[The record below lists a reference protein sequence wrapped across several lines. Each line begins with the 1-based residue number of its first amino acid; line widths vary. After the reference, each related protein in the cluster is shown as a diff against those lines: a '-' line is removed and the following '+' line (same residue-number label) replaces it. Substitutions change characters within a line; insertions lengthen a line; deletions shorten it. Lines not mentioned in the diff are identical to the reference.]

1 LAARPDCKQVR
12 LRGFLVSEEKEGNCM
27 NPPEIISSKKYLSL
41 PLLLLVT
48 LSCYADPLS
57 NLYKIT
63 DGVSGVRS
71 KYDRWVIKPGE
82 QRCIEN
88 IAGPG
93 KITFF
98 YFTDNSGG
106 QIYDG
111 LVLKVHW
118 DDQNFA
124 GINVPLGAFWGV
136 FNKKTCDYQSL
147 PMQVNHLCYMSCLPM
162 PFSKA
167 AKFYIANDGNETYDR
182 LIAYGIDFELDEQ
195 LKTEKSRLYC
205 QWIRSNPTLH
215 GEHPILNVQGKGHY
229 IGNFLQIY
237 STYSG
242 WWGEGDTIFTID
254 GKMMIHTPGT
264 EDEYGSC
271 WGFGPLFS
279 LPYAGYIQNESGH
292 YRMYRWY
299 LDNPVRF
306 QKSLKVIIQNRR
318 FQGNDFKKG
327 QLESGDD
334 YTSVAFWYQEDGNVP
349 VPLDTYEKR
358 TAASNACKY

>member
-1 LAARPDCKQVR
+1 
-12 LRGFLVSEEKEGNCM
+12 M
-27 NPPEIISSKKYLSL
+27 NLPRIISSRKYLSL
-41 PLLLLVT
+41 PLLLFIT
-48 LSCYADPLS
+48 LPCYAEPLS

-71 KYDRWVIKPGE
+71 KYDRFIIKPRE
-82 QRCIEN
+82 ERCIEN

-106 QIYDG
+106 QIHDG
-111 LVLKVHW
+111 LVLKVYW
-118 DDQNFA
+118 DDQNFP

-136 FNKKTCDYQSL
+136 FNKKTCDYQSV
-147 PMQVNHLCYMSCLPM
+147 PMQVNHLCYMCCLPM

-167 AKFYIANDGNETYDR
+167 AKFYIANDGNETYDH
-182 LIAYGIDFELDEQ
+182 LVAYGIDFVLDEQ
-195 LKTEKSRLYC
+195 FKAETSRLYC

-215 GEHPILNVQGKGHY
+215 GEHPILKVQGRGHY

-254 GKMMIHTPGT
+254 GKIMTHTPGT

-271 WGFGPLFS
+271 WGFGPLFNS
-279 LPYAGYIQNESGH
+279 PYTGYIQNENGH

-299 LDNPVRF
+299 LNNPVRF
-306 QKSLKVIIQNRR
+306 QKSLNVVIQNKR

-334 YTSVAFWYQEDGNVP
+334 YSSVAFWYQEDRKEP
-349 VPLDTYEKR
+349 VPLDNYER
-358 TAASNACKY
+358 RAAPTKARKY